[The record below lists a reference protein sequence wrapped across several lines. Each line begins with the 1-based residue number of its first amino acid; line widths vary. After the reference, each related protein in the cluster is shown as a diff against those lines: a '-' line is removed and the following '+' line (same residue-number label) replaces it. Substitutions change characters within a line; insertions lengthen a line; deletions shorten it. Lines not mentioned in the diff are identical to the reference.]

1 MNGRSRSN
9 SSGSIMFSIGCCDIL
24 IYHCCT
30 QNASNK
36 TNMEYYSLPSQNI
49 LNGGNQNFT
58 VSDLEVYKVF
68 Y

>member
-1 MNGRSRSN
+1 MEDQEVIPVVVKCSVLEL
-9 SSGSIMFSIGCCDIL
+9 CIL

-30 QNASNK
+30 QNSSNITK
-36 TNMEYYSLPSQNI
+36 MEYYSLPSQNI

-58 VSDLEVYKVF
+58 VSNLEVYKAF

>member
-1 MNGRSRSN
+1 MNGRSRNNSN
-9 SSGSIMFSIGCCDIL
+9 GNKMFSIGYCDIL

-30 QNASNK
+30 QNSSNK
-36 TNMEYYSLPSQNI
+36 TNQEKYALPSKNI

-58 VSDLEVYKVF
+58 VSNLEVYKVF